1 MAFVFGL
8 VFGSFLNVCISRIPS
23 DQSII
28 APPSHCRVC
37 GSPIRWYDNIPV
49 VSWLQL
55 RGRCRDCGA
64 RISLRYPV
72 VELLTAASFAA
83 CFAFFGLSWLTLKLC
98 IFCFLLVGLIF
109 MDAET
114 GFLPREFTYTGI
126 VLGLLLS
133 WIAATDSS
141 GTEIFARAY
150 GISRQITGRELSLLD
165 SLVGALVGAG
175 FFYLVWALYFL
186 VRKRHGMGFGD
197 IALMAM
203 SGAFLGLKLTIF
215 VLFTAPLAG
224 TLYAISLLARNA
236 ARKSVPS
243 HPGNFNTSP
252 STREM
257 FLAGELPFG
266 VFLGACSLAAI
277 FAGEA
282 AWHWYLGL
290 F

>member
-1 MAFVFGL
+1 MFGL

-28 APPSHCRVC
+28 APRSHCRVC

-55 RGRCRDCGA
+55 RGRCRDCRA

-72 VELLTAASFAA
+72 VELLTAASLAA
-83 CFAFFGLSWLTLKLC
+83 CFAFFGLSWLTLKFC
-98 IFCFLLVGLIF
+98 IFCFLLIGLIF

-141 GTEIFARAY
+141 GTEIFTRAY
-150 GISRQITGRELSLLD
+150 GISRHITGRELSLLD

-186 VRKRHGMGFGD
+186 VRKRHGVGFGD

-215 VLFTAPLAG
+215 VLFTAPLVG

-243 HPGNFNTSP
+243 HSGYFSTIP

>member
-1 MAFVFGL
+1 MLFVIGL
-8 VFGSFLNVCISRIPS
+8 VFGSFLNVCISRIPR

-28 APPSHCRVC
+28 APPSHCRMC

-55 RGRCRDCGA
+55 RGRCRDCRA

-72 VELLTAASFAA
+72 VELLTATLFAA
-83 CFAFFGLSWLTLKLC
+83 CFAFFGLSWLALKFC

-114 GFLPREFTYTGI
+114 GFLPREFTYIGI
-126 VLGLLLS
+126 ALGLLSS
-133 WIAATDSS
+133 WIAVTDSS
-141 GTEIFARAY
+141 GAEIVARAY

-165 SLVGALVGAG
+165 SLLGAIVGAG
-175 FFYLVWALYFL
+175 FFYLAWALYFL

-203 SGAFLGLKLTIF
+203 SGAFLGLKLTLF
-215 VLFTAPLAG
+215 VLFTAPLVGA
-224 TLYAISLLARNA
+224 LYAISQLARNA
-236 ARKSVPS
+236 ARESAARRS
-243 HPGNFNTSP
+243 TDFNTSG
-252 STREM
+252 STGEM

-266 VFLGACSLAAI
+266 VFLGTCSLAAI
-277 FAGEA
+277 FAGET
-282 AWHWYLGL
+282 AWNWYLGL